1 MKLMDMKSKKTV
13 LFLVLFSFIC
23 GTAVEGYTGKKTQVM
38 LYSSLKDVQL
48 SALKF
53 GFTKKYPD
61 IDFKYYS
68 AGSGDILEKIISE
81 QDEDNNI
88 KADLLWT
95 GEPTYYFILKER
107 GLLMPY
113 LSPEAKSIPKRLID
127 KDHYYCGA
135 RIVTL
140 GFVYNTRN
148 VKANEIPRDWEDL
161 LKPEFKGRLAMTD
174 PRFSGTA
181 LYTLAGLYQN
191 SKFGWNYFKALKK
204 NGLKLEKNA
213 VEVVEKVSSG
223 EYDVCIGVD
232 YIAKTLMEKGARIG
246 LVYPRG
252 GISTV
257 VSPIAILKST
267 RNYPAVK
274 KLYDY
279 ILSIEGQ
286 LILMKENV
294 IPVRPEVKLSGAISI
309 KDAVRKALPVDEGQ
323 LMLEKD
329 KLLNQFNEIM
339 QN

>member
-1 MKLMDMKSKKTV
+1 MVMKGKKSG
-13 LFLVLFSFIC
+13 LLLALVIFIC
-23 GTAVEGYTGKKTQVM
+23 GTVAWGDTGKKTRVM

-53 GFTKKYPD
+53 GFTNKYPD

-68 AGSGDILEKIISE
+68 DGSGNILEKLVSE
-81 QDEDNNI
+81 HGENYCIN
-88 KADLLWT
+88 ADLLWI
-95 GEPTYYFILKER
+95 GEPTYYCILKEK

-113 LSPEAKSIPKRLID
+113 LSPEAKTIPKGLID

-135 RIVTL
+135 RIATL
-140 GFVYNTRN
+140 GFVYNTKK
-148 VKANEIPRDWEDL
+148 VKASDIPKNWEDL
-161 LKPEFKGRLAMTD
+161 LDPRFKGRLAMTD
-174 PRFSGTA
+174 PRYSGTS
-181 LYTLAGLYQN
+181 LYTIAALYQN
-191 SKFGWNYFKALKK
+191 HKFGWNYFRNLKK
-204 NGLKLEKNA
+204 NGLKLEENA
-213 VEVVEKVSSG
+213 VEVIEKVSSG

-232 YIAKTLMEKGARIG
+232 YIAKTLMEKGAPLGFAYARN
-246 LVYPRG
+246 

-267 RNYPAVK
+267 RNLEAAK

-309 KDAVRKALPVDEGQ
+309 KDAVRKALPVDEER
-323 LMLEKD
+323 LVLEKD
-329 KLLNQFNEIM
+329 DILNQFNEIM
-339 QN
+339 HD